1 MRKCAATSIVAS
13 SIRRSRS
20 RRVPAAARRSRSPN
34 TTTDVTT
41 NDERLAEFAARSLRE
56 TMGGANVFVNPKV
69 TVSEDF
75 SAYQKV
81 IPGFFFFLGV
91 VPKDTPPEKVFP
103 NHSPRFWIDEAV
115 LKIGVKALA
124 NLTLDYL
131 SGK

>member
-1 MRKCAATSIVAS
+1 MRRDIHRRIVNTAQSIAQSAS
-13 SIRRSRS
+13 GSAEVTI
-20 RRVPAAARRSRSPN
+20 
-34 TTTDVTT
+34 TQDYDVTT
-41 NDERLAEFAARSLRE
+41 NDERLAERAVRSLRE
-56 TMGGANVFVNPKV
+56 TMGAANVSVIPKV
-69 TVSEDF
+69 TVAEDF

-91 VPKDTPPEKVFP
+91 VPKDTPAEKVFP
-103 NHSPRFWIDEAV
+103 NHSPGFWIDEAV

>member
-20 RRVPAAARRSRSPN
+20 RRVPAAARR
-34 TTTDVTT
+34 
-41 NDERLAEFAARSLRE
+41 ARSLRE

-131 SGK
+131 SRK